1 MAPGLFLLVALVL
14 TLLAL
19 AAMISHVAPWRIGVL
34 LVLACLFASTSALV
48 HRMSI
53 FDSPEEERVGEK
65 ITRFKPDRPNFE
77 EHYYWA
83 GENLTF
89 DEACKHLIVIG
100 ATGAGKSIVLNLL
113 MQSVFAK
120 FGRKLSVKNRALVYD
135 SKCDLASTIS
145 GLAPQAKIVFFNPL
159 DDRFTP
165 WNIADDVVTET
176 DAYEFASILIPKNEK
191 ESSPYFSDTARSL
204 IAGVIK
210 RFNAATKPK
219 NSYWTLRD
227 LILAF
232 KTTKGL
238 ESILSDNA
246 VTDYLREHF
255 QPDNS
260 KNFAGVKSTVDN
272 TLAQYRPIAA
282 LLASAK
288 NRPVSLTEWLQG
300 EGVLLIGNHEN
311 AREATDTYN
320 RLIFRQL
327 SKMLMAR
334 EGRIQNDRTW
344 IFLDE
349 LREAGVLPG
358 LRQLLLRGRSKGVAV
373 AMGFQDLEGIYAAYG
388 EHDGAEIVGAAQ
400 NAMILHINPTA
411 PKTAQWASSMFG
423 SRRGVKQTT
432 STNIQSSEMTEGSS
446 DQLGLIENVLPI
458 QFTQLP
464 MPSAGAELEYYSF
477 TNTRRFG
484 ESSYKWAWLEEHGP
498 LKKSGRQADFE
509 SVKDLHRMELKD
521 WNKDDR
527 ERLCIG
533 QDAEPPK
540 TKNPLEMNAQ
550 SSIAHIHLDKGS
562 R

>member
-1 MAPGLFLLVALVL
+1 MVSPGRFLFLALVL
-14 TLLAL
+14 ATLAV
-19 AAMISHVAPWRIGVL
+19 AAILFHAAPWRVGVL
-34 LVLACLFASTSALV
+34 LVAACALALTSALV
-48 HRMSI
+48 HHMSI
-53 FDSPEEERVGEK
+53 FNTPEAERVGEK
-65 ITRFKPDRPNFE
+65 IRRFQPERPDFAER
-77 EHYYWA
+77 YYWA

-89 DEACKHLIVIG
+89 DAACKHFVVIG

-120 FGRKLSVKNRALVYD
+120 FGRKPAVKNRALVYD

-145 GLAPQAKIVFFNPL
+145 GLAPQARIVFFNPL

-165 WNIADDVVTET
+165 WNIAADVVTET
-176 DAYEFASILIPKNEK
+176 DAYEFASILLPKNEK

-204 IAGVIK
+204 IVGVIK
-210 RFNAATKPK
+210 RFNAATRPR
-219 NSYWTLRD
+219 NSYWTFRD

-232 KTTKGL
+232 KTTDRL
-238 ESILSDNA
+238 RQILSDNE
-246 VTDYLREHF
+246 VTEYLREHF
-255 QPDNS
+255 QSDNS

-288 NRPVSLTEWLQG
+288 NPPFSLSEWLQS
-300 EGVLLIGNHEN
+300 ESVLLIGNHEN

-334 EGRIQNDRTW
+334 EGRIENDRTW

-411 PKTAQWASSMFG
+411 PKTAQWASQMFG
-423 SRRGVKQTT
+423 SRRGEVQTN
-432 STNIQSSEMTEGSS
+432 SQNQQDSGMSYGNSS
-446 DQLGLIENVLPI
+446 QLGLIENVLPI

-464 MPSAGAELEYYSF
+464 MPANGDGLEFYSF

-484 ESSYKWAWLEEHGP
+484 ESAYDWTWLKEHGP
-498 LKKSGRQADFE
+498 LGKSGRQVDFE
-509 SVKDLHRMELKD
+509 SVKDHQRAELKD
-521 WNKDDR
+521 WDAADR
-527 ERLCIG
+527 LRLCLA
-533 QDAEPPK
+533 AEEEKPK
-540 TKNPLEMNAQ
+540 AKNPLARE
-550 SSIAHIHLDKGS
+550 SSIANIRLVTS

>member
-1 MAPGLFLLVALVL
+1 MSPGRFLFRAFVL
-14 TLLAL
+14 AAL
-19 AAMISHVAPWRIGVL
+19 AVAAVVFHAAPWRIGAL
-34 LVLACLFASTSALV
+34 LVAACVLALSSALL

-53 FDSPEEERVGEK
+53 FNTPEAERVGEK
-65 ITRFKPDRPNFE
+65 VKRFQPERPDLAER
-77 EHYYWA
+77 YYWA

-89 DEACKHLIVIG
+89 DAACKHFVVIG

-120 FGRKLSVKNRALVYD
+120 FGRKPALKTRALVYD
-135 SKCDLASTIS
+135 SKCDLASVIS
-145 GLAPQAKIVFFNPL
+145 GLAPQARIVFFNPL

-165 WNIADDVVTET
+165 WNIAADVVSET
-176 DAYEFASILIPKNEK
+176 DAYEFASILLPKNEK

-204 IAGVIK
+204 IVGVIK
-210 RFNAATKPK
+210 RFNAVTRPQ
-219 NSYWTLRD
+219 NSYWTFRD

-232 KTTKGL
+232 KTTERL
-238 ESILSDNA
+238 RQILSDNE
-246 VTDYLREHF
+246 VTEHLRDHF
-255 QPDNS
+255 QPDNK

-288 NRPVSLTEWLQG
+288 NPPFSLSEWLQS
-300 EGVLLIGNHEN
+300 ESVLLIGNHEN

-327 SKMLMAR
+327 SKMLIAR
-334 EGRIQNDRTW
+334 EGQIENDRTW

-349 LREAGVLPG
+349 LREAGVLQG

-411 PKTAQWASSMFG
+411 PKTAQWASQMFG
-423 SRRGVKQTT
+423 SRRGKV
-432 STNIQSSEMTEGSS
+432 QSNSQSQQEAGMSYGNSS
-446 DQLGLIENVLPI
+446 QLDLIENVLPI

-464 MPSAGAELEYYSF
+464 VPANGGDLEFYSF

-484 ESSYKWAWLEEHGP
+484 ESAYNWPWLKEYGP
-498 LKKSGRQADFE
+498 LGKRGSQADFE
-509 SVKDLHRMELKD
+509 SVQDHQRAELKD
-521 WNKDDR
+521 WDAADCV
-527 ERLCIG
+527 RLG
-533 QDAEPPK
+533 LFANEEKAQEEKPK
-540 TKNPLEMNAQ
+540 AKE
-550 SSIAHIHLDKGS
+550 SSIANIRLVTS